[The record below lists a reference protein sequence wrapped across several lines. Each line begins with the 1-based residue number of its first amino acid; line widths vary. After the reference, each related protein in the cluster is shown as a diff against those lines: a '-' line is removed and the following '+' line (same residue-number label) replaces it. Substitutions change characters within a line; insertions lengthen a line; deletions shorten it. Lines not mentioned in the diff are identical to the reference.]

1 MTYMEACEFLGVQ
14 IDTSLAECKVI
25 YRRLAQR
32 HHPDRGG
39 DAEKFKT
46 LTEAYRIFAHYRP
59 QMDEARLRQQRQ
71 SSASPGFRANGANGR
86 GKPAY
91 RRASREEG
99 GEEKAEHKTRNY
111 ADNRRAAVL
120 LVVLVGLGYFC
131 WGNELLTLL
140 YISGIGV
147 CLLSAAVNERMR
159 YVVGI
164 VVNLLQLPEGMG
176 IVVIWLLLELFFRN
190 FY

>member
-39 DAEKFKT
+39 DAEMFKT
-46 LTEAYRIFAHYRP
+46 LTEAYRIFERYRP
-59 QMDEARLRQQRQ
+59 QMDDARLRQQRQ
-71 SSASPGFRANGANGR
+71 SSASPDFRANGANGR

-91 RRASREEG
+91 QASCEESK
-99 GEEKAEHKTRNY
+99 EEKAEHKTRDY
-111 ADNRRAAVL
+111 VHNRRAAAVF
-120 LVVLVGLGYFC
+120 VVLVGLGYLC

-140 YISGIGV
+140 YILGV
-147 CLLSAAVNERMR
+147 GGCLLAALVNERMR

-164 VVNLLQLPEGMG
+164 VVNLLQMPESMG
-176 IVVIWLLLELFFRN
+176 IVVVWLLLELFFRN